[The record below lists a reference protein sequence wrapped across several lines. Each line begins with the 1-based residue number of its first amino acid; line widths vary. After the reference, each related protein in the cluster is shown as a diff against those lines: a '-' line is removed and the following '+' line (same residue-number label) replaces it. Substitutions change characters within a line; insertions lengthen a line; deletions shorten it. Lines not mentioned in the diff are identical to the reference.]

1 MLSPNFLS
9 ALGGAMSLM
18 LGISFIMIAEV
29 VELLWDFLMNCLNYS
44 LGRGLGRQHHLL

>member
-1 MLSPNFLS
+1 
-9 ALGGAMSLM
+9 MSLM

-44 LGRGLGRQHHLL
+44 LGRRLGRNNHLL